1 MTEYEVEWQE
11 THRTKVNA
19 ESANDARDYVIRMDR
34 ETSKTFAGVIGDLR
48 VSKRY
53 RVFWIEHHACVVTA
67 LSEAEASDAAAH
79 YSGEHDTCIDADNYE
94 IKEV

>member
-19 ESANDARDYVIRMDR
+19 DNEDDARDYVVKMNR
-34 ETSKTFAGVIGDLR
+34 EASKTFAGVIGSLR

-53 RVFWIEHHACVVTA
+53 RVFWVEHHACVVTA
-67 LSEAEASDAAAH
+67 LSEAEAIDEAAY
-79 YSGEHDTCIDADNYE
+79 YSGEHDTCTDADNYDV
-94 IKEV
+94 KEV